1 MHSNIVEQKRKE
13 LGLTQEEM
21 AERLN
26 VSRQHY
32 NAVENF
38 KKPPSVELAK
48 NLGSYLNIDWTIF
61 FIDKVNE

>member
-1 MHSNIVEQKRKE
+1 MGSNIVEQKRKE

-38 KKPPSVELAK
+38 KKLPSVELAK
-48 NLGSYLNIDWTIF
+48 NLASNLNIDWTIF
-61 FIDKVNE
+61 FVDKVNE